1 MNEIGDHVSFNEK
14 DHGGLIQSTKILKMS
29 NKGSLSIND
38 QVVEDHVQMKHT

>member
-14 DHGGLIQSTKILKMS
+14 NYGGLIQSTKILKMS

-38 QVVEDHVQMKHT
+38 EVVEDHVQMKHT

>member
-1 MNEIGDHVSFNEK
+1 MNEIGDHVSFNER
-14 DHGGLIQSTKILKMS
+14 DHGRLVQSTKILKLS